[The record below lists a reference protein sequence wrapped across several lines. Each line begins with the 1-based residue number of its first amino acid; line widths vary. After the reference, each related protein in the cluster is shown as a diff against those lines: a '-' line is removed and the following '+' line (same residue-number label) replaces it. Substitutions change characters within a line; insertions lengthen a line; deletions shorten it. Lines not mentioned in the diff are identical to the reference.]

1 MKFLESSS
9 AQNAKRIKPTSGAV
23 LSTVLAIC
31 AAAPVAMPGVAPAR
45 FSSTA
50 PTTSTLE
57 PSTAPS
63 STSVVASSTPGV
75 GPSTSLSPQQTDEA
89 AVSAVAVEAR
99 AVRFAALTSP
109 DDPQAIATLDTYYT
123 SDGAARQEIDALIVS
138 LEDEGLVVRAN
149 PNVPD
154 SLVVETVRLA
164 DGPPATKAEVT
175 ACVVDAVV
183 TVEAAP
189 PESTETVLSEAF
201 RAFRTVFT
209 LLQQDEMWK
218 VDTATFVDEWPGETT
233 CPAPPPTT
241 TAPPTTTPP
250 TTIDPVAAEEAAV
263 ESRAYEIQ
271 EVRLRAYLNPQ
282 ADSLIQQLDANFT
295 ENGEARRVV
304 DGDLQTLIDEGWKV
318 RENTATPATFV
329 VEEVRLR
336 DGPDATNADVTVC
349 VVDSTILYEPGG
361 APDGSDT
368 ILNAAIVASRV
379 VQHLAIEDGRWQL
392 DSAEEIGE
400 WRDQTECPSVT

>member
-31 AAAPVAMPGVAPAR
+31 AAATVAMPGVAPAR
-45 FSSTA
+45 FSATA

-109 DDPQAIATLDTYYT
+109 DDPQAIAALDTYYT

-154 SLVVETVRLA
+154 SLVVEMVRLA

-175 ACVVDAVV
+175 ACVVDTVV
-183 TVEAAP
+183 TVDGAP
-189 PESTETVLSEAF
+189 PESTETVLSEDF

-209 LLQQDEMWK
+209 LLKQDEMWR
-218 VDTATFVDEWPGETT
+218 VDTAAFVDEWPGETT

-241 TAPPTTTPP
+241 TAPPTTTTP

-263 ESRAYEIQ
+263 ATRVLEI
-271 EVRLRAYLNPQ
+271 
-282 ADSLIQQLDANFT
+282 DSVSWNSLVNLDAPGNADALDAHYT
-295 ENGEARRVV
+295 DAGTAREVLES
-304 DGDLQTLIDEGWKV
+304 DLQALRDEGWRV
-318 RENTATPATFV
+318 RERPELPQSVTVEDV
-329 VEEVRLR
+329 VLL
-336 DGPDATNADVTVC
+336 DGPLATRADATVC
-349 VVDSTILYEPGG
+349 IVDSTILYEPAG
-361 APDGSDT
+361 APDGSD
-368 ILNAAIVASRV
+368 AIVDDEIVAYRS
-379 VQHLAIEDGRWQL
+379 VQHLLFEDGAWQL
-392 DSAEEIGE
+392 DEVETIDE
-400 WRDQTECPSVT
+400 WTGVAECPVE

>member
-9 AQNAKRIKPTSGAV
+9 AQNAKRIKPTRGAV

-31 AAAPVAMPGVAPAR
+31 AAATVAMPGVAPAR
-45 FSSTA
+45 FSATA

-109 DDPQAIATLDTYYT
+109 DDPQAIAALDTYYT

-175 ACVVDAVV
+175 ACVVMRWSRSMGRHRS
-183 TVEAAP
+183 P
-189 PESTETVLSEAF
+189 PRRFSA
-201 RAFRTVFT
+201 RTSVRF
-209 LLQQDEMWK
+209 
-218 VDTATFVDEWPGETT
+218 AR
-233 CPAPPPTT
+233 C
-241 TAPPTTTPP
+241 
-250 TTIDPVAAEEAAV
+250 
-263 ESRAYEIQ
+263 SR
-271 EVRLRAYLNPQ
+271 
-282 ADSLIQQLDANFT
+282 
-295 ENGEARRVV
+295 
-304 DGDLQTLIDEGWKV
+304 
-318 RENTATPATFV
+318 
-329 VEEVRLR
+329 
-336 DGPDATNADVTVC
+336 C
-349 VVDSTILYEPGG
+349 
-361 APDGSDT
+361 
-368 ILNAAIVASRV
+368 
-379 VQHLAIEDGRWQL
+379 
-392 DSAEEIGE
+392 
-400 WRDQTECPSVT
+400 

>member
-9 AQNAKRIKPTSGAV
+9 AQNAKRIKPTCGAV

-31 AAAPVAMPGVAPAR
+31 AAATVAMPGVAPAR

-63 STSVVASSTPGV
+63 ITSVVASSTPGV

-109 DDPQAIATLDTYYT
+109 DDPQAIAALDTYYT

-138 LEDEGLVVRAN
+138 LEDEGLVMRAN

-183 TVEAAP
+183 MVDEAA
-189 PESTETVLSEAF
+189 PESTETVRSEDF

-209 LLQQDEMWK
+209 LLKQDEMWK
-218 VDTATFVDEWPGETT
+218 VDTAAFVDEWPGETA

-241 TAPPTTTPP
+241 TAPPTT
-250 TTIDPVAAEEAAV
+250 IDPIAAEEAAV
-263 ESRAYEIQ
+263 AARVLEIDS
-271 EVRLRAYLNPQ
+271 VRW
-282 ADSLIQQLDANFT
+282 DSVVNLDAPGNAEVLDAHYT
-295 ENGEARRVV
+295 DAGVARAVLES
-304 DGDLQTLIDEGWKV
+304 DLQALRDEGWRV
-318 RENTATPATFV
+318 RERPELPQSLTVEGVVLVDGPPAT
-329 VEEVRLR
+329 RA
-336 DGPDATNADVTVC
+336 DATVC
-349 VVDSTILYEPGG
+349 IVDSTILYEPAG
-361 APDGSDT
+361 APDGSD
-368 ILNAAIVASRV
+368 AIVDDEIVAYRS
-379 VQHLAIEDGRWQL
+379 VQHLLFEDGAWQL
-392 DSAEEIGE
+392 DEVETIDE
-400 WRDQTECPSVT
+400 WTGVAECPVD